1 MEFIDSSIPNQR
13 LNPMFLGTQV
23 CIIAKALRTAMFKRY
38 VNSIIIIIIII
49 IIIVRYHVEIFC
61 SSIASLQKRIKYAPI
76 VTHFLAIWH
85 NYVQFVIFK

>member
-23 CIIAKALRTAMFKRY
+23 CIIAKVLRTAMFKRY
-38 VNSIIIIIIII
+38 INSIII

>member
-13 LNPMFLGTQV
+13 VNLMFLGTQV
-23 CIIAKALRTAMFKRY
+23 CIL
-38 VNSIIIIIIII
+38 
-49 IIIVRYHVEIFC
+49 IVRYYVEISC
-61 SSIASLQKRIKYAPI
+61 SSTASLQKRIKYAPI

>member
-13 LNPMFLGTQV
+13 LNPMFLETQV
-23 CIIAKALRTAMFKRY
+23 CIIAKALGTAMFKRY
-38 VNSIIIIIIII
+38 INSIIII

>member
-23 CIIAKALRTAMFKRY
+23 CIIAKALGTAMFKRY
-38 VNSIIIIIIII
+38 INSIIIIIII

>member
-1 MEFIDSSIPNQR
+1 MEFIDSSIPNQM

-23 CIIAKALRTAMFKRY
+23 CIIAKALGTAMFKRY
-38 VNSIIIIIIII
+38 INSIIII

>member
-38 VNSIIIIIIII
+38 INSIIIIIII

-61 SSIASLQKRIKYAPI
+61 SSIASLQKRIKYAI

>member
-23 CIIAKALRTAMFKRY
+23 CIIAKALRTAMFKGY
-38 VNSIIIIIIII
+38 INSIIII

>member
-1 MEFIDSSIPNQR
+1 
-13 LNPMFLGTQV
+13 
-23 CIIAKALRTAMFKRY
+23 MFKHY
-38 VNSIIIIIIII
+38 INSSIIIIII
-49 IIIVRYHVEIFC
+49 IIIVRYQVEIFC

>member
-38 VNSIIIIIIII
+38 INSIIIVIII

-61 SSIASLQKRIKYAPI
+61 SSIASLQKCIKYAPI

>member
-38 VNSIIIIIIII
+38 INSIIIII

>member
-23 CIIAKALRTAMFKRY
+23 CIIAKALGTAMF
-38 VNSIIIIIIII
+38 NIIIIIVIIII